1 MKARIVLIVGI
12 ALTIVALSWS
22 SAQAGGGVRIGIGL
36 PIGIGVGVG
45 PAYPPPYYYRPYPYY
60 YPPAYYYGPYPY
72 GYAAPAPVYV
82 QPAPAYGSRRQH
94 LSNTI
99 IRRRRHPRLLRLF
112 QHRPPPRR
120 AYRHRHRFRK
130 QWPLCQKPFSRH
142 PPSPPVRAG
151 DQFPVRVERPIG
163 SRNRRLCT

>member
-1 MKARIVLIVGI
+1 MKARTVLIVGV

-60 YPPAYYYGPYPY
+60 YPPAYYYAPYPY

-82 QPAPAYGSRRQH
+82 QPAARLRSTGASTSAIL
-94 LSNTI
+94 LSAVVGIPGCCARSSTAC
-99 IRRRRHPRLLRLF
+99 PSA
-112 QHRPPPRR
+112 R

-130 QWPLCQKPFSRH
+130 PW
-142 PPSPPVRAG
+142 PSPETIFTPQAQPSG
-151 DQFPVRVERPIG
+151 T
-163 SRNRRLCT
+163 SR